1 MQLLAR
7 LQEFRGLLEEISQIT
22 NLLVLHA
29 RPALIA
35 AATTHIPTG
44 QASTLPTS
52 HYACA
57 VRRLRLTSRQ
67 VQHFRV
73 MLQQYNRITQQQA
86 RAGQQLVGMSEH
98 SFSLQTS
105 LSGAPSTQPST
116 SDGSAGKRQGKS
128 HSTAGEQQMD
138 GQARPQ
144 TSSGAGDD
152 AQPETAPLEDLLELY
167 LRDRGDCMAVSPV
180 AALRHG

>member
-7 LQEFRGLLEEISQIT
+7 LQEFRGLLEEISQIST
-22 NLLVLHA
+22 LLVLHA
-29 RPALIA
+29 RPAMIA

-73 MLQQYNRITQQQA
+73 MLHQYNRITQQQA
-86 RAGQQLVGMSEH
+86 RAGQQLVGMSED

-105 LSGAPSTQPST
+105 LSGAPSTQPGT
-116 SDGSAGKRQGKS
+116 TDGSAGKRQGGS
-128 HSTAGEQQMD
+128 QSTARELQVD
-138 GQARPQ
+138 GQIRPH
-144 TSSGAGDD
+144 TSPGAGDE
-152 AQPETAPLEDLLELY
+152 AQPDIAPLDELLEQY
-167 LRDRGDCMAVSPV
+167 LRDRGDFMAVSTV
-180 AALRHG
+180 AALWHG